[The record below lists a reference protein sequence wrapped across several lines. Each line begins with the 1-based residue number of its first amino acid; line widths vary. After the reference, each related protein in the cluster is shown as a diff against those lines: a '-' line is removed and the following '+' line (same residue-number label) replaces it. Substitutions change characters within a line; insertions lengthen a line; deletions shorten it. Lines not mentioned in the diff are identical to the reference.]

1 MSNRLSYT
9 QIEQNQA
16 DKVIQ
21 SRDHEDTFFYCD
33 PPYIGTNQ

>member
-1 MSNRLSYT
+1 MSERLRFT

-16 DKVIQ
+16 HKVIQ
-21 SRDHEDTFFYCD
+21 SRDHEDAFFYCD